1 MLKKIIGTILAV
13 SVTAASLG
21 VGSVS
26 TSRANNGRQTEI
38 VVLRSKYEKH
48 YANSDG
54 TRTAYVSTVPLHY
67 FDGEKWSDI
76 DNSLELDENG
86 FYINKSNSFDVRLGE
101 YLDRDSDNSLI
112 SISCGSHAID
122 ITPVAVPSASNN
134 SRETAK
140 LIETDK
146 ESLPN
151 ESKELFSKLKS
162 AVEYE
167 NAFGDL
173 DLQVEVKP
181 EDITEKVVIDEN
193 DEVPEVIQY
202 LIRTD
207 ASASVDQ
214 ETGSILFSDNNGT
227 IVYETPEAFMY
238 DSSSETEQVFLETE
252 LENCDDGYI
261 LSIYPDT
268 NWLTNNDIT
277 YPVTL
282 PLRINFY
289 NYLPGYYISQI
300 TGKHTGTYSLTI
312 GGNIGE
318 KNEAYIYYPSSFN
331 YADNYSITGVRLFT
345 YFLKNNQSGN
355 NVPLH
360 VKMMMNSEPSSWEN
374 TDLSYELASS
384 TIHDN
389 GYGYYYFDLPSEM
402 VYAWVNNEK
411 TNGLIGK
418 ENNGVKIITSRAN
431 ASRLYNIISDYDPTI
446 APFFTI
452 SYSSY
457 SNEYYSSYTPDKYN
471 AFGTSGIDNFQK
483 RMNCYAYALQVY
495 YNGTLSSGGAYYL
508 KPGEFGISYNN
519 QITNYSDLCG
529 QYSNYS
535 TPSVSFMDFLEDR
548 MEEDGLALG
557 FTLDRIITSS
567 DFSLPTSF
575 NENNE
580 RIIAMV
586 VGASSWTGALDYH
599 YYLRNGNGT
608 CPNGHGGT
616 CSAWSHKLSNTT
628 VSNESI
634 DQGYY
639 SYDHPK
645 LCDANINSYAR
656 QGNYSLSPEIRYYI
670 INQDCTIYN
679 SYHGNGHYSS
689 STGTPYYSY

>member
-1 MLKKIIGTILAV
+1 MLKKIIGTVLAV

-26 TSRANNGRQTEI
+26 TSRANNGQPTEI
-38 VVLRSKYEKH
+38 VALRSKYEKH

-67 FDGEKWSDI
+67 FDGEKWTDI

-112 SISCGSHAID
+112 SINNGDYSID
-122 ITPVAVPSASNN
+122 ITPVMESSGSDTVDESAVIV
-134 SRETAK
+134 ETAK
-140 LIETDK
+140 DDLPV
-146 ESLPN
+146 ES
-151 ESKELFSKLKS
+151 EELLSNLKS

-167 NAFGDL
+167 NAFSDL

-181 EDITEKVVIDEN
+181 EEVTEKIVINEN
-193 DEVPEVIQY
+193 DEIPEVIQY
-202 LIRTD
+202 FIQTD
-207 ASASVDQ
+207 ALVSEDQ
-214 ETGSILFSDNNGT
+214 ETGSILFTDNDNT
-227 IVYETPEAFMY
+227 PLFETTQAFMC
-238 DSSSETEQVFLETE
+238 DSSAEIEPAVLETTIE
-252 LENCDDGYI
+252 ECEDGYI
-261 LSIYPDT
+261 MSIYPDT
-268 NWLTNNDIT
+268 DWLENNDVT
-277 YPVTL
+277 YPA
-282 PLRINFY
+282 
-289 NYLPGYYISQI
+289 YLTWGSHDFKYVPSYYISQD
-300 TGKHTGTYSLTI
+300 TGKHSGVYALKLGGDI
-312 GGNIGE
+312 GH
-318 KNEAYIYYPSSFN
+318 KNEIYIKYPTSFGFDDDIDITDSKL
-331 YADNYSITGVRLFT
+331 YA
-345 YFLKNNQSGN
+345 YFLPNNETGD
-355 NVPLH
+355 NVPIYGK
-360 VKMMMNSEPSSWEN
+360 VMTTSQPNTWEN
-374 TDLSYELASS
+374 TDTSYTFYTKNLMGHE
-384 TIHDN
+384 
-389 GYGYYYFDLPSEM
+389 YGYSLFEM
-402 VYAWVNNEK
+402 PDAITYSWINHEK
-411 TNGLIGK
+411 TNGVVGV
-418 ENNGVKIITSRAN
+418 NGGVKLMTSRSTN
-431 ASRLYNIISDYDPTI
+431 SRLYYVISDYDPTI
-446 APFFTI
+446 APFFRIT
-452 SYSSY
+452 YR
-457 SNEYYSSYTPDKYN
+457 SNTDYKLEYAPEKYN
-471 AFGTSGIDNFQK
+471 NYETSGITTFQN

-495 YNGTLSSGGAYYL
+495 YNGPLVSGESYDL
-508 KPGEFGISYNN
+508 KPGEFGISYSN
-519 QITNYSDLCG
+519 QITNYYDLCG
-529 QYSNYS
+529 KYSHYS
-535 TPSVSFMDFLEDR
+535 TPSVSFMNFLEDR

-557 FTLDRIITSS
+557 FTFDRIITSS

-586 VGASSWTGALDYH
+586 VGAGYWTGALDYH

-634 DQGYY
+634 EQGYY

-679 SYHGNGHYSS
+679 SYHGNGHYNS